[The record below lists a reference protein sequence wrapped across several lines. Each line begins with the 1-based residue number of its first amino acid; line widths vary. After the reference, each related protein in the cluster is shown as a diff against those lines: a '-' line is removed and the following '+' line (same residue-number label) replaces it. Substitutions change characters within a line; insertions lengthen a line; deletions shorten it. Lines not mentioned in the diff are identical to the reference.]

1 MPGDYNQV
9 DTALLVQAAND
20 VAAVRKNIAASVE
33 ELTAVLRKLLESNA
47 GEAGD
52 ELDAVNGQLRKSSAD
67 IINTLSKYEMTLGE
81 IAGIYDTAEKQ
92 TASSA
97 VKLKFGGLR

>member
-1 MPGDYNQV
+1 MAGEYNKV

-20 VAAVRKNIAASVE
+20 VAAIRKNISASIE
-33 ELTAVLRKLLESNA
+33 SLTAALRKLLESNE
-47 GEAGD
+47 GEAAD

-67 IINTLSKYEMTLGE
+67 IIDTLSHYETVLGE
-81 IAGIYDTAEKQ
+81 IAGIYDSTERQ
-92 TASSA
+92 TTDSA